1 MHPESGHEAQPF
13 PALGAAQRQSAPLTP
28 VGMAFRYMRPQPVV
42 LVIRNGALG
51 ARVLFDLVE
60 ALHMFLKIVNKR
72 KGTLADRTCVE
83 SLVGSVELTVVV
95 HLLVTVEMRLSCEGL
110 RALITFKWSFT

>member
-83 SLVGSVELTVVV
+83 SLVGSVELTVV
-95 HLLVTVEMRLSCEGL
+95 HLLVSVEMSLSCEGL